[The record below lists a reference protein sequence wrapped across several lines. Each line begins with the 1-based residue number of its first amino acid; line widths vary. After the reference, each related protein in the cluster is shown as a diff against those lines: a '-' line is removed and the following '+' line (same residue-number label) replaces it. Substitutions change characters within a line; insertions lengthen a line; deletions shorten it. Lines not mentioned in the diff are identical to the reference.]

1 MEYTAE
7 QIKDLV
13 VEACLDTKAKDIAI
27 IKVDHLTVIADYLV
41 IASGKS
47 TTQVKAIA
55 NNIDEHLSKV
65 GIEPLRRE
73 GIAEGRWAV
82 VDYGIVLA
90 HVFNEESR
98 KLYLL
103 DQLWS
108 DGSNVT
114 FIEES
119 RN

>member
-1 MEYTAE
+1 MEFTSE

-13 VEACLDTKAKDIAI
+13 VKGCQDTKAKDIAV
-27 IKVDHLTVIADYLV
+27 IKVEHLTVIADYLV

-55 NNIDEHLSKV
+55 NNIDDILSKE

-73 GIAEGRWAV
+73 GIGEGRWAV
-82 VDYGIVLA
+82 VDYGTVIA

-114 FIEES
+114 FIEE
-119 RN
+119 

>member
-1 MEYTAE
+1 MEYTYE
-7 QIKDLV
+7 QIKDMV
-13 VEACLDTKAKDIAI
+13 VKACQDKKAKDIAV

-41 IASGKS
+41 VCSGKS
-47 TTQVKAIA
+47 APQVKAIA
-55 NNIDEHLSKV
+55 NNVDDELAKV
-65 GIEPLRRE
+65 GVEPLRRE

-82 VDYGIVLA
+82 VDYGGVLV

-98 KLYLL
+98 KLYCL

-114 FIEES
+114 LITEE
-119 RN
+119 